1 MTANRASSSRGIMRE
16 RTPLEWT
23 LLVVSLAAT
32 LAVVA
37 VLVMSGLT
45 GPRGPADL
53 RVTVADL
60 HAITADAGEAASG
73 GRPLEVTITNV
84 GGTSAANVIVEVTVG
99 DVTREIS
106 LDLVAKG
113 DTESATV
120 VFPLGATDEPHAEVV
135 SYTNP

>member
-1 MTANRASSSRGIMRE
+1 
-16 RTPLEWT
+16 
-23 LLVVSLAAT
+23 VVSLAAT

-37 VLVMSGLT
+37 GLVVSGLA

-53 RVTVADL
+53 RVTVED
-60 HAITADAGEAASG
+60 TGGTASG

-84 GGTSAANVIVEVTVG
+84 GGTSAENVIVEVTVG
-99 DVTREIS
+99 DVTLEVN

-113 DTESATV
+113 DSESAAV
-120 VFPLGATDEPHAEVV
+120 VVPADAAGPPHAEVV

>member
-1 MTANRASSSRGIMRE
+1 MTTKRAPERRGSRR
-16 RTPLEWT
+16 RTPFEWT

-37 VLVMSGLT
+37 GLVVSGLA

-53 RVTVADL
+53 RVTITQAD
-60 HAITADAGEAASG
+60 EPASG
-73 GRPLEVTITNV
+73 GRPLEVTVTNV
-84 GGTSAANVIVEVTVG
+84 GGTSAENVIVEVTVG
-99 DVTREIS
+99 VVTREVN

-113 DTESATV
+113 DTESAAV
-120 VFPLGATDEPHAEVV
+120 VVPADAAGPLHAEVV

>member
-1 MTANRASSSRGIMRE
+1 MTAKRASGTRGIRRE
-16 RTPLEWT
+16 RTPFEWA

-37 VLVMSGLT
+37 GLVVSELA

-53 RVTVADL
+53 RVT
-60 HAITADAGEAASG
+60 IADADEPASG
-73 GRPLEVTITNV
+73 GRSLEVTVTNV
-84 GGTSAANVIVEVTVG
+84 GRTSAENVIVEITVG
-99 DVTREIS
+99 EVTREVD

-113 DTESATV
+113 DTESAV
-120 VFPLGATDEPHAEVV
+120 VVVPADAAGAPHAAVV

>member
-1 MTANRASSSRGIMRE
+1 MRK
-16 RTPLEWT
+16 RTPLEWA

-53 RVTVADL
+53 RVTVAD
-60 HAITADAGEAASG
+60 AGEPASG
-73 GRPLEVTITNV
+73 GRPLEVTVTNV
-84 GGTSAANVIVEVTVG
+84 GGTSAGNIIVEISVG
-99 DVTREIS
+99 DVTREVN

-113 DTESATV
+113 DTETATV
-120 VFPLGATDEPHAEVV
+120 VFPADAAGPPRTEVV